1 MKNHFQNNLQ
11 TYMFVYI
18 MILMVLIGN
27 GITYYTES
35 RPLKLQ
41 TNLVL
46 LFLIVINFINAQTKS
61 KNKTHKP

>member
-1 MKNHFQNNLQ
+1 
-11 TYMFVYI
+11 

-46 LFLIVINFINAQTKS
+46 LFLIVINFINTQTKS